1 MNRIDTYIQ
10 GDRMI
15 THFGMEVEEA
25 TDGLARVS
33 ALVREEFL
41 NAHNVAHGALIFAV
55 IDVAFALCVNATID
69 AMGVQWS
76 FNILRAARPG
86 DRVTAECRTI
96 HQGSRLIVVD
106 YVVRTQSGA
115 LLAQGQATA
124 LPVHNTIEGG
134 TRSASAGPSP
144 STEGE
149 RPVST

>member
-1 MNRIDTYIQ
+1 MNRVDAYIQ

-25 TDGLARVS
+25 AEGLARVS

-86 DRVTAECRTI
+86 ERVTAECRTI
-96 HQGSRLIVVD
+96 HRGSRLIVVE
-106 YVVRTQSGA
+106 YTVHTEGGSLVA
-115 LLAQGQATA
+115 KGQATA
-124 LPVHNTIEGG
+124 LPVHQTI
-134 TRSASAGPSP
+134 A
-144 STEGE
+144 
-149 RPVST
+149 